1 MNDQISELFALPI
14 GLEEVINYHGIKFY
28 GSKSLNE
35 KVIEAIHNSKRGK
48 PISKTVEKM
57 IENKII
63 LPVFAD
69 NSILSYFKRKLVQST
84 SGGLLRFLR
93 ILITGKEQSDDP
105 FDYVL
110 AFYDFNIDKIIIMVS
125 NHLSEKFS
133 TSTSDEALTLTLTH
147 EMMHMFSHHFP
158 SKCLSLFKEELNLY
172 YFNYFNMI
180 FDLKDN
186 KSTKNIIE
194 SIYKYLFIKT
204 EMKYEFNQKVILKY
218 LNELKKFSNLSK
230 EDFKRTQVHL
240 IKLMSIV
247 LYDDVTVFYDAVK
260 RRYKYLVVPLYKAY
274 KISFGKIPLKGCGQ
288 ELIFPSELICGFSDI
303 TWNSKVISALK
314 MLA

>member
-110 AFYDFNIDKIIIMVS
+110 AFYDFNIDK
-125 NHLSEKFS
+125 
-133 TSTSDEALTLTLTH
+133 
-147 EMMHMFSHHFP
+147 
-158 SKCLSLFKEELNLY
+158 SLFLE
-172 YFNYFNMI
+172 
-180 FDLKDN
+180 
-186 KSTKNIIE
+186 II
-194 SIYKYLFIKT
+194 SRGGFSCYK
-204 EMKYEFNQKVILKY
+204 
-218 LNELKKFSNLSK
+218 
-230 EDFKRTQVHL
+230 
-240 IKLMSIV
+240 
-247 LYDDVTVFYDAVK
+247 
-260 RRYKYLVVPLYKAY
+260 
-274 KISFGKIPLKGCGQ
+274 
-288 ELIFPSELICGFSDI
+288 LIFM
-303 TWNSKVISALK
+303 A
-314 MLA
+314 